1 MLEYSVKS
9 LYVNR
14 RYLLV
19 VMGMVYLGLI
29 IALYSFLS
37 CAIGILADAAGSVS
51 EAIVSEVEA
60 FAGEFT
66 VARISDVPELWEKIL
81 VILGDKA
88 SAASKEIV
96 ETLVVMIISIV
107 LSVQAAKALT
117 VAYIKDESANRVSGP
132 LPTLLCAAVRMVA
145 DTALAAGFIW
155 LLFIRPVSA
164 FAFIIVYLFVS
175 TLVNLLLVKLTS
187 PLKLSMK
194 KIFTVKNISGQFCY
208 YLAIAIVCCALVFVV
223 FTAFSVF
230 VAVLV
235 AAPLIIYCAAVMESA
250 SYGYITDRENRTPKP
265 LYRSV
270 SVSR

>member
-19 VMGMVYLGLI
+19 VMCMVYLGLI

-96 ETLVVMIISIV
+96 ETLVFMII
-107 LSVQAAKALT
+107 
-117 VAYIKDESANRVSGP
+117 
-132 LPTLLCAAVRMVA
+132 
-145 DTALAAGFIW
+145 
-155 LLFIRPVSA
+155 
-164 FAFIIVYLFVS
+164 
-175 TLVNLLLVKLTS
+175 
-187 PLKLSMK
+187 
-194 KIFTVKNISGQFCY
+194 
-208 YLAIAIVCCALVFVV
+208 
-223 FTAFSVF
+223 
-230 VAVLV
+230 
-235 AAPLIIYCAAVMESA
+235 
-250 SYGYITDRENRTPKP
+250 
-265 LYRSV
+265 
-270 SVSR
+270 

>member
-14 RYLLV
+14 RYMLV

-66 VARISDVPELWEKIL
+66 VERISDVPELWEKIL

-107 LSVQAAKALT
+107 AVGSGCQSADRRVHKGRKRQPRKRTAADSAFRRG
-117 VAYIKDESANRVSGP
+117 AYGRRYRACGRFY
-132 LPTLLCAAVRMVA
+132 
-145 DTALAAGFIW
+145 LAFVYPAGFGVCVYYS
-155 LLFIRPVSA
+155 LSFCQYAGKSAVGQTDVSA
-164 FAFIIVYLFVS
+164 
-175 TLVNLLLVKLTS
+175 
-187 PLKLSMK
+187 
-194 KIFTVKNISGQFCY
+194 Q
-208 YLAIAIVCCALVFVV
+208 
-223 FTAFSVF
+223 
-230 VAVLV
+230 AVH
-235 AAPLIIYCAAVMESA
+235 EKDF
-250 SYGYITDRENRTPKP
+250 YG
-265 LYRSV
+265 
-270 SVSR
+270 